1 MITEFA
7 LAGLGTYLWNY
18 WNTTDE
24 RKIKNTFKEIMI
36 KSGIKN
42 KEDETFKI
50 YKITKTSYGY
60 MAYISNIK
68 GLSLEHINSKI
79 NILEDNMNGIVTVEK
94 DRFKNY
100 IKMKIINKDIDKYI
114 YAPVKTNE
122 NEIYIGKQMDAKGYL
137 VDLNKEPMILIAG
150 ATGTGKSMLL
160 AIIITNIIYNN
171 SNKIDMYLLQISKS
185 ELSSFEN
192 CTCVKEVSYDLIG
205 CTKLLMELY
214 REINKRSE
222 KFKARGIRN
231 LSQWNK
237 HYPKEYMKRK
247 IVVIEE
253 ISFFMNCENP
263 NVWEYI
269 CGISKA
275 GRSVG
280 INIITT
286 LQRTTADCLDTTTKS
301 QMSRIT
307 FRQKSVID
315 SNNVINTTD
324 AVRLKERECIF
335 DGNSDYIQVKT
346 PYIDDDFIILNK
358 YVPEIKIPTEED
370 KQEILNIKKI
380 NEKVICIEEPQ
391 IIDIAE
397 KDIQVLGSHGNT
409 TNKTQDKNTNRADGI
424 MTLEEFKNAKRKR

>member
-18 WNTTDE
+18 INTSDE
-24 RKIKNTFKEIMI
+24 RKFKNNFKEIMI

-42 KEDETFKI
+42 KDDETFKI
-50 YKITKTSYGY
+50 FKITKTSYGY
-60 MAYISNIK
+60 IAYISNIR
-68 GLSLEHINSKI
+68 GLSLEHIESKL

-94 DRFKNY
+94 DRFKDY
-100 IKMKIINKDIDKYI
+100 IKMQIVDKDIDKYI
-114 YAPVKTNE
+114 YTPIKTKE
-122 NEIYIGKQMDAKGYL
+122 NEIYIGKKIDTKDYL

-150 ATGTGKSMLL
+150 TTGTGKSMLL

-192 CTCVKEVSYDLIG
+192 CSCVKEVSYDLSG

-222 KFKARGIRN
+222 KFKTRGIRN

-269 CGISKA
+269 CGISKT

-280 INIITT
+280 INILTT

-315 SNNVINTTD
+315 SNNVINTSD
-324 AVRLKERECIF
+324 ATKLKERECIF

-358 YVPEIKIPTEED
+358 YVPEIKIPIQEE
-370 KQEILNIKKI
+370 KQEILNVKKI
-380 NEKVICIEEPQ
+380 NNKIYSIEQTKVIEIKDDEIINLGTHGTTKEPH
-391 IIDIAE
+391 
-397 KDIQVLGSHGNT
+397 K
-409 TNKTQDKNTNRADGI
+409 
-424 MTLEEFKNAKRKR
+424 AKRESKGIISLEDFNNANTKR